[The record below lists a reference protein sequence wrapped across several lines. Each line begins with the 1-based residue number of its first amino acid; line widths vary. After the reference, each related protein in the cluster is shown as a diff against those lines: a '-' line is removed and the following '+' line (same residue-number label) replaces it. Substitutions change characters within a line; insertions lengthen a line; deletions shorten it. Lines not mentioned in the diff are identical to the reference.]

1 MTEEFD
7 ESWGTATRGVRAGT
21 HRTPESEHSNAI
33 YMTSSFVFDSAE
45 ECADRFAGNAPGNIY
60 SRFTNP
66 TVDAF
71 CKRLA
76 AMEGGVADFDGAV
89 LLGCVIR
96 GETSHYD
103 IVANESAR
111 AVMELVVDAALP
123 VGNGILTVENS
134 DQAWVRADVKQKNKG
149 GSAAQ
154 AALDMIA
161 VRDQLG
167 V

>member
-1 MTEEFD
+1 M
-7 ESWGTATRGVRAGT
+7 ATPKILVIDARFYDDIADALLAGAMEVLDANGAEVTRVSVPGVLEIPA
-21 HRTPESEHSNAI
+21 ALA
-33 YMTSSFVFDSAE
+33 MA
-45 ECADRFAGNAPGNIY
+45 
-60 SRFTNP
+60 
-66 TVDAF
+66 
-71 CKRLA
+71 LA

-111 AVMELVVDAALP
+111 AVMDLVVDAALP

>member
-1 MTEEFD
+1 M
-7 ESWGTATRGVRAGT
+7 S
-21 HRTPESEHSNAI
+21 SEK
-33 YMTSSFVFDSAE
+33 AE
-45 ECADRFAGNAPGNIY
+45 EAPEAERTRRRNSCG
-60 SRFTNP
+60 
-66 TVDAF
+66 D
-71 CKRLA
+71 C
-76 AMEGGVADFDGAV
+76 
-89 LLGCVIR
+89 
-96 GETSHYD
+96 ETSHYD

>member
-1 MTEEFD
+1 MTAPTILIIDARFYD
-7 ESWGTATRGVRAGT
+7 DIADALLAGATEVLDAAGAKVTRISVPGVLEIPA
-21 HRTPESEHSNAI
+21 ALA
-33 YMTSSFVFDSAE
+33 MA
-45 ECADRFAGNAPGNIY
+45 
-60 SRFTNP
+60 
-66 TVDAF
+66 
-71 CKRLA
+71 LA
-76 AMEGGVADFDGAV
+76 AMENGGAEYDGFV

-123 VGNGILTVENS
+123 LGNGILTVENRA
-134 DQAWVRADVKQKNKG
+134 QAWARADVAQKNKG
-149 GSAAQ
+149 GVAAR

-161 VRDQLG
+161 IRDQLG